1 MGKKKPNSN
10 NSIASDRVLAEDAAD
25 DKDSISS
32 FEKINLHSVEHSERG
47 SPVPSSQTSAGLT
60 TTPPVAE
67 DEILPIEEEQQ
78 PGTHGNLE
86 TTTNTTLPN
95 NASPSGRSIDPVV
108 RELEE
113 AAAVAAAAASEA
125 AAATK
130 QKFLEG
136 ADKAKAF
143 MTSFWSAFDDPTTS
157 AAKEQQ
163 SEAALRQR
171 LGLQETEAILEV
183 FRCKLIQSYS
193 PSKNDFTGPKNI
205 AFSGQLHVATEHVCF
220 ELDGAGGASA
230 APISIPR
237 KELKGVHREGDALRI
252 ELLDNRE
259 LIVGAFSLPRL
270 EVESALTLIQS
281 LADSNDE

>member
-1 MGKKKPNSN
+1 MAGTKKPNKKKSN
-10 NSIASDRVLAEDAAD
+10 AIDRVLAEDAAD

-32 FEKINLHSVEHSERG
+32 FEKINLQSTENSERG
-47 SPVPSSQTSAGLT
+47 SPVPSNQTSAGLT
-60 TTPPVAE
+60 TTAATAAKE
-67 DEILPIEEEQQ
+67 EILPLEDEQQ
-78 PGTHGNLE
+78 PDTNGASE
-86 TTTNTTLPN
+86 TTTNTNTSK
-95 NASPSGRSIDPVV
+95 NASLSGRNVDPVV

-113 AAAVAAAAASEA
+113 AAAVAAAAATEA
-125 AAATK
+125 AAATR

-143 MTSFWSAFDDPTTS
+143 MSSFWSAFDDPTDS
-157 AAKEQQ
+157 AAKEHQ

-171 LGLQETEAILEV
+171 LGLQENEAILEV

-193 PSKNDFTGPKNI
+193 PTKNDFTGSKNI
-205 AFSGQLHVATEHVCF
+205 AFSGQLHIATGHVFF

-230 APISIPR
+230 APVSIP
-237 KELKGVHREGDALRI
+237 KSELKGVEREGDALRI

-270 EVESALTLIQS
+270 EIESALTLLKS
-281 LADSNDE
+281 LAD